1 MRLAPLLAAAAI
13 VLGGSALQAGTKLSR
28 AVADGNLQKAK
39 DLVASGEKVNE
50 VDKWGWTPLA
60 WAAYNGYPPIVAWL
74 LEQGADPNAL
84 TIKEYGRY
92 KPGVSPLILAAY
104 YGHDGIVADL
114 LKAKADPGITDV
126 SGKKAVDYAR
136 EFGFTK
142 CVELLSR

>member
-13 VLGGSALQAGTKLSR
+13 LLGASGLQAGTKLSR
-28 AVADGNLQKAK
+28 AVVDGNLQKAK

-50 VDKWGWTPLA
+50 VDKWGWTPLV
-60 WAAYNGYPPIVAWL
+60 WAAYYGHPPLVKWL

-84 TIKEYGRY
+84 TLKEYGRY
-92 KPGVSPLILAAY
+92 KPGVSALILAAY
-104 YGHDGIVADL
+104 YGHDEIVADL
-114 LKAKADPGITDV
+114 LKAKADPSITDV
-126 SGKKAVDYAR
+126 TGKKAVDYAR